1 MFWGKKKALTAQHC
15 TSGAYWAYFLLTGM
29 KKVPE
34 NHENIALSGTLSDK
48 RSRKLQIERVIRKE
62 GVYWGRVCS
71 GNDDGQSPIDNPTG
85 CFHSFAM
92 SIGNNGVTIYQT
104 MQSGWTMAS
113 DWGIKTYSSKEFK
126 NKIFRA
132 TSQNDI
138 ASKIEFGELFWYDP
152 ELTHDIQQKGAPKLI
167 VNGPVPDRCD
177 EIPRIA
183 SFEFVRGKHNWGM
196 KVSHPHT
203 QTVNWP
209 VTQIHGLNTM
219 GENGVAEGGWMKNF
233 YCMNMHTATKSN
245 EPTSSIPRLCKPMCD
260 GCVIS

>member
-1 MFWGKKKALTAQHC
+1 MT
-15 TSGAYWAYFLLTGM
+15 
-29 KKVPE
+29 
-34 NHENIALSGTLSDK
+34 
-48 RSRKLQIERVIRKE
+48 
-62 GVYWGRVCS
+62 
-71 GNDDGQSPIDNPTG
+71 
-85 CFHSFAM
+85 
-92 SIGNNGVTIYQT
+92 IGNNGVTIYQT
-104 MQSGWTMAS
+104 MQKGWTMAS

-152 ELTHDIQQKGAPKLI
+152 EQIHDIQQKGAPKLI

-196 KVSHPHT
+196 KVSHPDM

-233 YCMNMHTATKSN
+233 YCMSMHTATKSDQ
-245 EPTSSIPRLCKPMCD
+245 PTSSIPKLCEPLCK